1 MVLVCSLFKLFCL
14 FLFLFFQINAHYYLH
29 PYFNIY
35 MHQIIKGLWLRR
47 YPRKDSCGIGTHK
60 VEIQPTIDLVE
71 YGGLWLACGLLLLL
85 IFYGIHKYM
94 NEDKSNKYT
103 KQLSNQFIFLL
114 GSLGIGTAKD

>member
-1 MVLVCSLFKLFCL
+1 
-14 FLFLFFQINAHYYLH
+14 
-29 PYFNIY
+29 
-35 MHQIIKGLWLRR
+35 MHQIIKGLWRRR

-71 YGGLWLACGLLLLL
+71 YGGLWPACGLLLLL

-103 KQLSNQFIFLL
+103 KQLSNQFICW
-114 GSLGIGTAKD
+114 GVWG